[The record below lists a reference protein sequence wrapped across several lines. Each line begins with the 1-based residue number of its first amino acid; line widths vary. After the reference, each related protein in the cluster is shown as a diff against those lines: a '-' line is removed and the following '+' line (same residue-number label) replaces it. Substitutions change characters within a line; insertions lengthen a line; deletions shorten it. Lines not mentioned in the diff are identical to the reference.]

1 MLCKPRAKAHDRERA
16 PLVVLENVTWMEL
29 VRAGSERNP
38 PGASLVR
45 TASGGN
51 SRAPAETAAAESE
64 CPIHQL
70 EMQRTDSNCD
80 LPLVDPL
87 KWAEL

>member
-1 MLCKPRAKAHDRERA
+1 MPCKPRAKAHNRERA
-16 PLVVLENVTWMEL
+16 PLVVLGNGTWREL
-29 VRAGSERNP
+29 VHGGGKWNP

-51 SRAPAETAAAESE
+51 SRAPAGTAAAEPE

-80 LPLVDPL
+80 LPHVVPL
-87 KWAEL
+87 T